1 MGEVW
6 VGYDQANAGKRTLTN
21 TSISIS
27 SWLAID
33 RGNGVIGSQSVV
45 SLYDSAR
52 SSVNTYTGLTIVSN
66 GTLLVNGI
74 VANPVTVA
82 AGTVGVRGK
91 IMGAVTVNPLGI
103 LAPGNAAIGTLT
115 NNTMTL
121 LGTTVAQIS
130 RNSGVLTSDKV
141 VGLTTL
147 NYGGALIVTNAGPD
161 ALQIGDTF

>member
-1 MGEVW
+1 
-6 VGYDQANAGKRTLTN
+6 
-21 TSISIS
+21 
-27 SWLAID
+27 
-33 RGNGVIGSQSVV
+33 
-45 SLYDSAR
+45 
-52 SSVNTYTGLTIVSN
+52 
-66 GTLLVNGI
+66 
-74 VANPVTVA
+74 
-82 AGTVGVRGK
+82 
-91 IMGAVTVNPLGI
+91 MGAVTVNPLGI

-115 NNTMTL
+115 NNNTMTL